1 MLRYVL
7 LFLAGVPAGWCM
19 VFAPLT
25 DATSILGCIVVSA
38 LVLIAAWQAPD
49 HSKPEKALE
58 KRLKGLRVVGR
69 EEER

>member
-7 LFLAGVPAGWCM
+7 VFLAGIPAGWAM
-19 VFAPLT
+19 VFVPLT
-25 DATSILGCIVVSA
+25 DATSIAGCAAVSA

-58 KRLKGLRVVGR
+58 KRLSGLRIVGR